1 MAHLSVKDL
10 SLSFGGIQALREISF
25 EVEAGELFS
34 LIGPNGAGKT
44 TVFNCVNGIYRPD
57 SGSILF
63 DGQEL
68 VGKKPDRVAGLGVA
82 RTFQNIEL
90 FAKMT
95 TLDNL
100 LLGRHVHI
108 RTNLL
113 ACAWFGRRTMRT
125 EIEHRERVEQIM
137 DLLDLQAARNKFVG
151 GLPYGIQKMV
161 ELGRA
166 LAMEPKLL
174 LLDEPSAGMNAE
186 EKLDL
191 SFRIS
196 DIRAEFDVTILLV
209 EHDMR
214 MVMGVSDRVLAMNDG
229 ALITCGTPEQVQNHP
244 EVLRAYLGEDAEGC

>member
-1 MAHLSVKDL
+1 MSPRDKCP
-10 SLSFGGIQALREISF
+10 GM
-25 EVEAGELFS
+25 
-34 LIGPNGAGKT
+34 
-44 TVFNCVNGIYRPD
+44 VFFPARDASQGTW
-57 SGSILF
+57 LE
-63 DGQEL
+63 DGLKFQ
-68 VGKKPDRVAGLGVA
+68 VGVA

-113 ACAWFGRRTMRT
+113 ACTWFSRRTMRT
-125 EIEHRERVEQIM
+125 EIEHRER
-137 DLLDLQAARNKFVG
+137 
-151 GLPYGIQKMV
+151 V

-196 DIRAEFDVTILLV
+196 DIRADFDVTILLV

-244 EVLRAYLGEDAEGC
+244 EVLRAYLTRKPPDGRLPAPRPQADRKRHTLPGAAWRAWDRARPPPRELARAISR